1 MGLHAGGIVHPG
13 RLQRLGRGVECGLQ
27 VVRRRPEG
35 LAFLRRLQLSTE
47 IGELVERAVGAC
59 VEHLMQLVAGLDAR
73 GVRVA
78 DRVAVQRDNGEGVSG
93 QGQAAVL
100 SGAAVE
106 HVQQHPLAGLHAD
119 RLAVAEHA
127 SVDRECVIAHL
138 VAVRHALRE

>member
-1 MGLHAGGIVHPG
+1 MLVGVGLHRQQECGCFAESRTDLLGRVHQQLDPVGDLPTQQGAGYRGEGVALLELRQLGLHAGGIVHPG

-78 DRVAVQRDNGEGVSG
+78 DGVAV
-93 QGQAAVL
+93 
-100 SGAAVE
+100 
-106 HVQQHPLAGLHAD
+106 
-119 RLAVAEHA
+119 
-127 SVDRECVIAHL
+127 
-138 VAVRHALRE
+138 